1 MDPNLSVIMAV
12 NSAGRHLEETIR
24 SILDQSY
31 DSLEFI
37 IVNDGD
43 DPEIRTL
50 TDSITD
56 PRLIVL
62 NQPWQGLTK
71 SLNDALRISR
81 GKFIA
86 RTDADDF
93 SYPTRFERQI
103 AFLGSHPEV
112 GLLGT
117 AFMEESP
124 EGEFISEVIFPTGNT
139 ELKNSLQFQ
148 NQFCH
153 GTVMFREKC
162 LSRVGPYRNE
172 FLKAQ
177 DYDLWLRIADKFD
190 IANLPEVLYKRR
202 VEKDSISIASRD
214 IQDQYAQVARDCA
227 QARRSGKPEPL
238 RRTQNIG
245 ASNGKHGWISKRRSK
260 ARYNFHLGRQSL
272 KGRQTANAR
281 LLFLKGIIA
290 WPLFGHQWFFLFATL
305 FPIRVID
312 RIEPLW
318 KKIQRKLGIHI

>member
-1 MDPNLSVIMAV
+1 MDPVLSVIMSV
-12 NSAGRHLEETIR
+12 NSAGHRLGETIW

-37 IVNDGD
+37 IVNDGA
-43 DPEIRTL
+43 DPEIRIL

-56 PRLIVL
+56 PRLVVL

-71 SLNDALRISR
+71 SLNDALQISR

-86 RTDADDF
+86 RTDAEDF
-93 SYPTRFERQI
+93 SYPTRFETQI
-103 AFLGSHPEV
+103 TFLESHPDV

-117 AFMEESP
+117 AFKEEST
-124 EGEFISEVIFPTGNT
+124 EGEVVSEVIFPTGNT

-153 GTVMFREKC
+153 GTVMFRKKC
-162 LSRVGPYRNE
+162 LSEVGPYRNE

-202 VEKDSISIASRD
+202 VEKNSISIASRD
-214 IQDQYAQVARDCA
+214 NQQTI
-227 QARRSGKPEPL
+227 PL
-238 RRTQNIG
+238 CI
-245 ASNGKHGWISKRRSK
+245 
-260 ARYNFHLGRQSL
+260 
-272 KGRQTANAR
+272 
-281 LLFLKGIIA
+281 
-290 WPLFGHQWFFLFATL
+290 
-305 FPIRVID
+305 
-312 RIEPLW
+312 
-318 KKIQRKLGIHI
+318 

>member
-1 MDPNLSVIMAV
+1 MSV
-12 NSAGRHLEETIR
+12 NSAGHLLEETIR

-31 DSLEFI
+31 NSLEFI
-37 IVNDGD
+37 IVNDGNN
-43 DPEIRTL
+43 PAVRTL

-71 SLNDALRISR
+71 SLNDALQISR

-93 SYPTRFERQI
+93 SYPTRIEAQI
-103 AFLGSHPEV
+103 TFLESHPEV

-117 AFMEESP
+117 AIKEEST
-124 EGEFISEVIFPTGNT
+124 EGEFISELIFPTGNT
-139 ELKNSLQFQ
+139 ELKNGLQFQ

-153 GTVMFREKC
+153 GTVVFRKKC
-162 LSRVGPYRNE
+162 LEEVGPYRNE

-190 IANLPEVLYKRR
+190 IANLPEVLYIRR
-202 VEKDSISIASRD
+202 VEKTGISIVSRD
-214 IQDQYAQVARDCA
+214 IQDQYAQIARDCA
-227 QARRSGKPEPL
+227 AARRSGNPEPL
-238 RRTQNIG
+238 HKTQTIR
-245 ASNGKHGWISKRRSK
+245 ASDGKDGWISGRKSR

-272 KGRQTANAR
+272 KDRRTANAR

-290 WPLFGHQWFFLFATL
+290 WPFFSHQWFFIFATF
-305 FPIRVID
+305 FPIRIINL
-312 RIEPLW
+312 IEPIW
-318 KKIQRKLGIHI
+318 KNIQRLLKINI

>member
-1 MDPNLSVIMAV
+1 MSVK
-12 NSAGRHLEETIR
+12 SAGRRLEETIL

-31 DSLEFI
+31 DSFEFI

-50 TDSITD
+50 TDSIND

-71 SLNDALRISR
+71 SLNDALQISR

-86 RTDADDF
+86 RMDADDF

-103 AFLGSHPEV
+103 AYLDSHPEV

-117 AFMEESP
+117 ALKEEST
-124 EGEFISEVIFPTGNT
+124 EGKFISEVVFTTGNT
-139 ELKNSLQFQ
+139 ELKDRLQFQ

-153 GTVMFREKC
+153 GTVMFRKEC
-162 LSRVGPYRNE
+162 LSGVGPYRNE

-202 VEKDSISIASRD
+202 VEKNSISIASRD
-214 IQDQYAQVARDCA
+214 IQDQYAQIARDCA
-227 QARRSGKPEPL
+227 QARRRGKPEPL
-238 RRTQNIG
+238 HETQNIS
-245 ASNGKHGWISKRRSK
+245 ASNGKDGWISKRRSR

-272 KGRQTANAR
+272 KDRQTANAR

-290 WPLFGHQWFFLFATL
+290 WPLFIHQWFFLFATL

-312 RIEPLW
+312 QIEPLW
-318 KKIQRKLGIHI
+318 KKIQRRLGIHL